1 MKKSLS
7 LIMSV
12 ALLGCVSTTY
22 TPDKPFVNTLGMKFV
37 TVPGTEVQFS
47 IWETRMRDYA
57 AYAAANSSVDD
68 YWKSPF
74 STTETSPVSRI
85 SWEDANAFCEWLTQK
100 ERVEGKITVN
110 QRYRLPKDAEW
121 SVAVGLGQELGN
133 TPEEKHNSVK
143 GVYPW
148 GNAWPP
154 PKGSGNRHGSLEV
167 DSYAYTSP
175 VGSFAPNKFGLHDL
189 GGNMWEWC
197 EDSYSPLDLQHRV
210 LRAAFSALTSRR
222 ASRTATF
229 LCTRSSI
236 FPGFSRIRRIRG
248 LRGHTFGFRCV
259 LASD

>member
-47 IWETRMRDYA
+47 IWETRVRDYA

-167 DSYAYTSP
+167 DSYVYTSP

-210 LRAAFSALTSRR
+210 LRGGSWDLDDHGD
-222 ASRTATF
+222 
-229 LCTRSSI
+229 LLSS
-236 FPGFSRIRRIRG
+236 SRIRRIRG